1 MRLPRAVTALPV
13 SLSVSLALSALALSA
28 CSTEAEMQAVDP
40 AAQEPGSA
48 DTPSAS
54 GEAPAPVPEGA
65 VTTNGLVTVLDPGTG
80 PQLCLGAIAESYPP
94 QCSGLPLEDF
104 DFGDVGAEEA
114 SGVTWGSYAVTG
126 TFDGTT
132 FTATQ
137 SIPAAL
143 YDPMAMPTEE
153 PPGPACESPTTT
165 DAAKATP
172 EAMDATL
179 TAASA
184 LPGLAM
190 TWLSGNTIN
199 VAVTEDAAG
208 AEALLRE
215 TWGGPLCVV
224 TAERTEAELNTIS
237 QELQAA
243 LPTLLTS
250 GSMAADSIDA
260 QVVFDDGSIQAWAD
274 ETYGEGLVQVS
285 SALVPT
291 EG

>member
-1 MRLPRAVTALPV
+1 MRLPRVVVALP
-13 SLSVSLALSALALSA
+13 VSLALSALALSA
-28 CSTEAEMQAVDP
+28 CSTESEMQAVDP
-40 AAQEPGSA
+40 AAQEPGSSDAPA
-48 DTPSAS
+48 DS
-54 GEAPAPVPEGA
+54 GEAPAPVPKGT
-65 VTTNGLVTVLDPGTG
+65 VTTHGLMTVLDPGTG

-94 QCSGLPLEDF
+94 QCSGLPLKDF

-132 FTATQ
+132 FTATE
-137 SIPAAL
+137 STPAAL
-143 YDPMAMPTEE
+143 YDPIAMPTEE
-153 PPGPACESPTTT
+153 PPGPACESPATT
-165 DAAKATP
+165 DPDLATP

-179 TAASA
+179 AAASA

-199 VAVTEDAAG
+199 VAVTKDAAG
-208 AEALLRE
+208 AEITLRE
-215 TWGGPLCVV
+215 TWGGPLCVT

-237 QELQAA
+237 QGLQAK
-243 LPTLLTS
+243 LPSLLTS

-274 ETYGEGLVQVS
+274 ETYGEGLVTVT
-285 SALVPT
+285 SALLPA